1 MKKSN
6 KLNILDNFEYL
17 NIVTEKQPEI
27 KPLQPL
33 VVMKKPRKTET
44 IDDFLDDLLN

>member
-6 KLNILDNFEYL
+6 KLNILDGFEFL
-17 NIVTEKQPEI
+17 NIITDKKAETKPVNKPIVEKP
-27 KPLQPL
+27 KT
-33 VVMKKPRKTET
+33 TET